1 MALIE
6 IHHLSKTFGSRR
18 STRHRAVDGLDLRV
32 EEGGVFGLLGPN
44 GSGKTTTI
52 RMLFGLVRPDSG
64 QIRVLD
70 RSVPDELPQVL
81 PKIGSLI
88 EGPLF
93 FPAFSARR
101 NLEILAR
108 VDRVGHAEVDRVLE
122 AAGLAGR
129 QHDSVKKY
137 SLGMRQR
144 LGIAAALLKRPRLL
158 VLDEPTNG
166 LDPAGVA
173 QMREF
178 ITTLARGGDTTV
190 LLSSHLLSEV
200 EQVCDQV
207 AILNHGA
214 VIAAGS
220 VTEIVASHQMADTV
234 RLSVDTPSLAA
245 SLLREHGFEVALD
258 GEGLLVSGGNTRRVG
273 QILAAAGL
281 EITEMTK
288 VRASLEDAFI
298 SLTKGESQ

>member
-6 IHHLSKTFGSRR
+6 IRDLSKTFGSRR
-18 STRHRAVDGLDLRV
+18 SRQLRAVDGLDLHV

-70 RSVPDELPQVL
+70 RAVPDELPQAL
-81 PKIGSLI
+81 PHIGALI

-108 VDRVGHAEVDRVLE
+108 VDRLGSGEIDRVLE

-166 LDPAGVA
+166 LDPAGMA

-178 ITTLARGGDTTV
+178 ITTLASRGDTTV
-190 LLSSHLLSEV
+190 LLSSHLLTEV

-214 VIAAGS
+214 VIASGS
-220 VTEIVASHQMADTV
+220 VTEIVASHQMTDSV

-245 SLLREHGFEVALD
+245 SVLSEQGFEVVRD
-258 GEGLLVSGGNTRRVG
+258 GEVLIVSGGNTRHVT

-288 VRASLEDAFI
+288 ARASLEDAFI
-298 SLTKGESQ
+298 SLTQGESQ